1 MGKIQASYKPNQ
13 LMIIL
18 KIFLNI
24 LIVCLVLLLSVLIAS
39 YITGRDK
46 RAYKSLLPSE
56 SLNIAGQT
64 TTIDSFAQLYKPE
77 MFLRPNTPTPP
88 LKWIW
93 YEATPNDTTID
104 FTYYFAWENEI
115 NPNKTIHNLYS
126 IFRAAY
132 YGYPLYD
139 IEYFQV
145 NIDKSTGL
153 IKRLRF
159 ETSKSDDYFPTIV
172 EHIIIAINRTQN
184 GNYIKYK
191 INDSGENLSS
201 QEPIDLICEDKRVK
215 AGVQTWNHL
224 TRLLDSNVVSEY
236 SLLQDMPLKFLTD
249 SDYKR
254 YKFVRKSHGDHK
266 TKENKITFY
275 IALLLSFLCV
285 SIPTYFIR
293 RRTKS
298 KSKNQK

>member
-1 MGKIQASYKPNQ
+1 
-13 LMIIL
+13 MIIL
-18 KIFLNI
+18 KIILNI

-46 RAYKSLLPSE
+46 RAYTSLLPIDTI
-56 SLNIAGQT
+56 SLAGQPSK
-64 TTIDSFAQLYKPE
+64 IDSLAQLYKPE

-93 YEATPNDTTID
+93 YEAVPNENSID

-115 NPNKTIHNLYS
+115 NPNKTINRLYS

-139 IEYFQV
+139 IEYFQI
-145 NIDKSTGL
+145 NIDKTTGL
-153 IKRLRF
+153 TNRIRF
-159 ETSKSDDYFPTIV
+159 ETSKNDDYFPTIV
-172 EHIIIAINRTQN
+172 EHIITVVDRTEN
-184 GNYIKYK
+184 GNYLKYK
-191 INDSGENLSS
+191 INSLGEDLSS
-201 QEPIDLICEDKRVK
+201 KEPIELIFEGKRVK

-236 SLLQDMPLKFLTD
+236 SLLQDKPLKYLTE

-254 YKFVRKSHGDHK
+254 YKFVRKSQSEHK
-266 TKENKITFY
+266 TKEHKITFY

-285 SIPTYFIR
+285 GIPTYFIR
-293 RRTKS
+293 KRANRKL
-298 KSKNQK
+298 KNRK